1 METVKMLCAI
11 VIAVCSMMHCEMPHS
26 RWTAHWSY
34 RMARDIRVDLLNVSI
49 VIILWCNIEWP
60 LLLFLFKS
68 VETLRVALLC
78 RVGVEC

>member
-1 METVKMLCAI
+1 
-11 VIAVCSMMHCEMPHS
+11 
-26 RWTAHWSY
+26 
-34 RMARDIRVDLLNVSI
+34 MARDIRVDLLNVSI